1 MNTKG
6 DLLEKSPEEC
16 QNLCKKTIGC
26 IWFTWKKVLME
37 NMGSCKLISIVH
49 EFASTD
55 TSTGV
60 ISGPAK
66 CGGMIT

>member
-6 DLLEKSPEEC
+6 DLLEKSPDEC
-16 QNLCKKTIGC
+16 QNLCQETIGC
-26 IWFTWKKVLME
+26 VWFTWKKVLME
-37 NMGSCKLISIVH
+37 NVGSCKLISIVR

-55 TSTGV
+55 TSTGI

-66 CGGMIT
+66 CGGIIS